1 MVSAMTPRC
10 FDCGIENEVIV
21 KHRCAVCREVQQR
34 KRAIIEPAMKAEV
47 NHLQRRTTIARRWML
62 GCLVVAVLGLANGS
76 LPGGLLS
83 LTALVCLLALSVA
96 NLRCA
101 LRIQRLTRE
110 MLDMYAP
117 LPSALTDPRVLPSSQ
132 DD

>member
-1 MVSAMTPRC
+1 MTPRC
-10 FDCGIENEVIV
+10 FDCGIENDVVV
-21 KHRCAVCREVQQR
+21 KHRCAVCREAQQL

-47 NHLQRRTTIARRWML
+47 DHLKGRAKIAQRWML
-62 GCLVVAVLGLANGS
+62 GCLGVAVLGLANGS

-83 LTALVCLLALSVA
+83 LTALICLLALSVA
-96 NLRCA
+96 NLRYA

-117 LPSALTDPRVLPSSQ
+117 LPSALTEPRVLPSSQ
-132 DD
+132 ND